1 MVPAEQ
7 GRANVHSLKGKIVFI
22 TGASA
27 GIGRS
32 CACAFAA
39 EGAKLLLCA
48 RRVDRLKAFASE
60 LKKEFGVSVHHFAL
74 DVRDQAAVEK
84 SLAGL
89 SEDWRAIEVL
99 VNNAGLS
106 RGLAKLQEGLLND
119 WEEMIDTNV
128 KGLLYV
134 SRAVIP
140 GMVERGSGHVIN
152 IGSIAGQEVYP
163 GGNVYC
169 ATKFAVRAL
178 TKGLRL
184 DLNGTPVRVSEVAPG
199 LVETEFSI
207 VRFRGDTERA
217 GKVYQGLTPLSP
229 DDIADA
235 VVWCATRP
243 PHVNVSEVVVMPTAQ
258 ASTML
263 VHRK

>member
-1 MVPAEQ
+1 ML
-7 GRANVHSLKGKIVFI
+7 SLRGKIVFV

-27 GIGRS
+27 GIGES
-32 CACAFAA
+32 TAQAFAA
-39 EGAKLLLCA
+39 QGANILMCA
-48 RRVDRLKAFASE
+48 RRAERLEKLAQT
-60 LKKEFGVSVHHFAL
+60 LEFEYGVAVHYFQM
-74 DVRDQAAVEK
+74 DVRDQPAVDK
-84 SLAGL
+84 AVAGL
-89 SEDWRAIEVL
+89 APEWQAIEIL

-106 RGLAKLQEGLLND
+106 RGMDKLPQGLLDN

-140 GMVERGSGHVIN
+140 GMVERDRGHVIN
-152 IGSIAGQEVYP
+152 IGSIAGHEVYP

-178 TKGLRL
+178 SKGLRL
-184 DLNGTPVRVSEVAPG
+184 DLSGTPIRVSEVSPG
-199 LVETEFSI
+199 MVETEFSL
-207 VRFRGDTERA
+207 VRFHGDAERA
-217 GKVYQGLTPLSP
+217 GKVYQGLTPLAP
-229 DDIADA
+229 DDVADA

-243 PHVNVSEVVVMPTAQ
+243 LHVNVSEVVVMPTAQ
-258 ASTML
+258 ASATL

>member
-1 MVPAEQ
+1 MASAEQ
-7 GRANVHSLKGKIVFI
+7 RRNDVHSVKDKVVFI

-32 CACAFAA
+32 CARAFAA
-39 EGAKLLLCA
+39 EGAKILMCA
-48 RRVDRLKAFASE
+48 RRADRLKAFASE
-60 LKKEFGVSVHHFAL
+60 LKKEFGVPVNYFAL

-84 SLAGL
+84 AVAGL
-89 SEDWRAIEVL
+89 AKDWRAIEVL

-106 RGLAKLQEGLLND
+106 RGLTKLHEGLLSD

-134 SRAVIP
+134 SRAIIP

-207 VRFRGDTERA
+207 VRFHGDSERA
-217 GKVYQGLTPLSP
+217 GKVYQGLTPLLP

-243 PHVNVSEVVVMPTAQ
+243 PHVNISEVVVMPTAQ
-258 ASTML
+258 ASTMV

>member
-1 MVPAEQ
+1 MQ
-7 GRANVHSLKGKIVFI
+7 SLKDKVVFV
-22 TGASA
+22 TGASS
-27 GIGRS
+27 GIGQ
-32 CACAFAA
+32 ATAQAFAA
-39 EGAKLLLCA
+39 EGAKVLMCA
-48 RRVDRLKAFASE
+48 RRAERLEGLAQTIEYERKAA
-60 LKKEFGVSVHHFAL
+60 VHYFRL
-74 DVRDQAAVEK
+74 DVRDQPAVDRAI
-84 SLAGL
+84 AGL
-89 SEDWRAIEVL
+89 APEWRAIDIL

-106 RGLAKLQEGLLND
+106 RGLDKLPQGLLDD

-140 GMVERGSGHVIN
+140 GMVERGRGHIIN
-152 IGSIAGQEVYP
+152 VGSIAGHEVYP

-178 TKGLRL
+178 SKGLRL
-184 DLNGTPVRVSEVAPG
+184 DLNGTPLRVSEVAPG
-199 LVETEFSI
+199 MVETEFSL
-207 VRFRGDTERA
+207 VRFHGDAERA
-217 GKVYQGLTPLSP
+217 DKVYQGLAPLGP

-243 PHVNVSEVVVMPTAQ
+243 AHVNVSEIVIMPTAQ
-258 ASTML
+258 ASTTL